1 VVAVDVEVDEEDQSD
16 GNSDD
21 DDDDDDDDE
30 EELVVVAEA
39 VEEESEDEAGAVEV
53 EVEEPEEDDENVAL
67 VVEDDDG
74 DGDNDEEDEDEAE
87 EVVEVAADVD
97 DGEENDDVQPQVVV
111 MEEEDEG
118 AGDALVV
125 EAEAVAV
132 AVEEDDDD
140 EPPAKRSKTNTGK
153 AKTRTPK
160 KKAALVKTSAK
171 RAPPAKKKRAS
182 VSKKAAAGAKG
193 KPKKGSSKAK
203 SSSSGK
209 NTDMHFARIDSKR
222 MMSANTARELLY
234 ETVQKMPFPVNT
246 HQGDTFSVRSFGQLK
261 LGTKTKDKSS
271 NKFST
276 PTSLYP
282 VGFSCD
288 RIEFSPSHGRF
299 LKLRCAILDGT
310 RVGIDG
316 PLFRVLWGQG
326 IDEDEDK
333 VEYPYDPFSNSA
345 PITGSGA
352 DGNGNDE
359 EADDVVVAIP
369 TSAGYQPPSSQVAP
383 AVGMRVKTRFDKDKY
398 YYGSISAVTE
408 KEVEAPPSKGKRQTK
423 NNKKKIDLK
432 IAIKYDD
439 GSTEVSVFP
448 DPDISLVMPGN
459 DDEVD
464 ESGSYELTEL
474 NGKPVQ
480 TVIGR
485 NPLQAWS
492 LALTK
497 LGLIDEEIVVRA
509 LEALDVG
516 RKEKAAI
523 EAKGSKKKKGGDDDV
538 RTDLYSL
545 LEEFEKDQED
555 PDALDSDA
563 EAYNEEENLLRER
576 VAALKA
582 EYAVADKED
591 EDAAT
596 ALIDARVALM
606 GPMATNPFP
615 NSETSTNNQASFLGV
630 AVRREKTKMG
640 STGNK
645 RKIVLPTD
653 LLGKNASF
661 FNPNIEGLIE
671 GLPGSEYC
679 TDYVYL
685 KRRGE
690 KEKEVKQQ
698 KEKPSTTV
706 KSASSERAKIARLKE
721 QQKKAEREREVEK
734 AKRLRQMREAKAREK
749 ENIEKE
755 LKRKKVQDERDA
767 KKRQRMD
774 EEEKLRKKRAEE
786 RLAKLSIQVDDRL
799 KKEACFQREKVIL
812 IMAKNLSKEMSR
824 RRKAAETVA
833 GQIIAETKTLLPT
846 LPDSLQP
853 LPRNLG
859 KQYDEDILRIWD
871 FLNVFKKFFVERDY
885 FKEPPSLDRLQ
896 TTIDVMRDSSKKGG
910 PSKAESVQFVTDL
923 AVSLCKPL
931 AAGLSR
937 MLFASLI
944 ALNPALQKQFNAAF
958 WTEEG
963 DIKNNDSNGDLMTAF
978 TTEVILPVN
987 DMTWMEI
994 ARLAFLTDALG
1005 ELGYSRQ
1012 ETAHI
1017 IRGYRS
1023 TGHPNS
1029 KEAKR
1034 LGKVQD
1040 MDIALLRQ
1048 SISDF
1053 RESDDGTFSNKII
1066 RLMAPSKPQSDSSDW
1081 MFYLHNV
1088 KSLKSRD
1095 TTKIRK
1101 NLRIA
1106 IELLKK
1112 ENGDNSKNDF
1122 IKTLEKS
1129 LAKVTAKDGD
1139 KDSIDGKKA
1148 RELALGVM
1156 DKATGE
1162 IYSRKVAGANVERD
1176 IKSKSG
1182 KSEGAES
1189 IPNGSCQRSKMGE
1202 LELLEFSKARKK
1214 DLSHI
1219 CEDYMEDAL
1228 KLKEEMKR
1236 KEMKEAGEYDDDDD
1250 DDEDDDDDDDDDDE
1264 KVKKVDTVQPKE
1276 QENADKEENDV
1287 EAKEG
1292 STKNETTAQVDKKE
1306 TTEDIVGK
1314 IEASDGEQKE
1324 KGDVDDTVKKST
1336 ETEIVKPTG
1345 PVKIGKDTEHDDFC
1359 GDIPEAPELIRR
1371 CLAVLRTLVQSGQA
1385 EPFLLPVDPH
1395 TNPGYYDVLVR
1406 PMCMR
1411 SAGFKLKAASK
1422 RFSKM
1427 EGGKATE
1434 FVESTVAD
1442 FARNIRLIV
1451 SNTLSYGNAGPMI
1464 VSAGAEM
1471 LRVFE
1476 RLLLDWVLAPEEK
1489 LQALDMLDDDLCVEP
1504 HPSDLDSTVLL
1515 CDACEG
1521 NYNVSRLNPP
1531 LYDIPKGDWYCPRC
1545 LSGRWWGY
1553 LDPRIGRTVTFD
1565 DDTSGRI
1572 KKCRFSHPEKQGRS
1586 LIYEIETT
1594 DGKTK
1599 MLPLDKV
1606 DKALSKTDQPPPR
1619 IRCLEAVTESVGYSS
1634 GVDNSFRRDLVP
1646 VLVNPNISDGAAQV
1660 VLSSSVFRESVS
1672 TAATLMI
1679 IDNEEMSASEWLR
1692 LLTLLMMRCSSSDL
1706 FQAFA
1711 SKMENESNEQ
1721 MVKELKVLKEKDSNS
1736 KLSTFKKALFSLP
1749 FETGDNDEEEDS
1761 DSSDEEENPDS
1772 NESTGAAFFAME
1784 KTSEPKEVKV
1794 EEPKALPVTSSAEK
1808 DSAPAVVVGENAV
1821 QVVAMEVDGVPSKTD
1836 DVAVVEA
1843 TRPLTEEEI
1852 FRKARTSFLREKSK
1866 RQRAREDSI
1875 AAFSIKNQLKSTIAA
1890 FEEDNVSQAIE
1901 SCMSSKLPG
1910 LSFTST
1916 RCRGKVCE
1924 ICGLSDTA
1932 LGTNLVRM
1940 PNQKEW
1946 DDLIQHAARSRRTHL
1961 VADLSDPESTTS
1973 APKGRSN
1980 KKLMKLTIRVGD
1992 DLVSAEPDE
2001 ESFTGI
2007 KGGGM
2012 LEFLPRNPEGF
2023 QEELSFRYDSGLPFV
2038 SGSMIA
2044 HEGCAAAAYKARKEK
2059 VIESFKEKQAF
2070 TAEREAGIRCG
2081 RSLEL
2086 GTDSFGRSYW
2096 HFLNDL
2102 DSLYV
2107 CEPGPE
2113 ETAKWQKYSEAEV
2126 ISSIIVS
2133 LSKDPIVQELKNAFP
2148 NSVKLI
2154 RNKTW
2159 SDLLMKRRFIIKS
2172 VTDDSSLDVE
2182 MKENTKSKEDETHH
2196 SGDNEE
2202 LYEEGENVL
2211 VESICGSRL
2220 WDARIVGVS
2229 KRRDSNKAKD
2239 ISYRV
2244 SYKSWSSRFDEWVSG
2259 DRVVEPSENNIEVQE
2274 EMLED
2279 DTALRYGLPPSL
2291 DILEAKAY
2299 LNSKDRIRGFLP
2311 LPPFGRIMETSPHAS
2326 ANEKIFAKMKA
2337 AVLAIESALPIG
2349 SINNTAKGQW
2359 RPEFAKQWRLNALY
2373 SKGPWDLMRCVIL
2386 LEENINDEWIHP
2398 DIGNIYTGLPL
2409 RMKAL
2414 EEASPSSLAMRIVL
2428 LDKSLIY
2435 SRVDKKRYKPSKSRK

>member
-1 VVAVDVEVDEEDQSD
+1 
-16 GNSDD
+16 
-21 DDDDDDDDE
+21 
-30 EELVVVAEA
+30 
-39 VEEESEDEAGAVEV
+39 
-53 EVEEPEEDDENVAL
+53 
-67 VVEDDDG
+67 
-74 DGDNDEEDEDEAE
+74 
-87 EVVEVAADVD
+87 
-97 DGEENDDVQPQVVV
+97 
-111 MEEEDEG
+111 M
-118 AGDALVV
+118 
-125 EAEAVAV
+125 
-132 AVEEDDDD
+132 
-140 EPPAKRSKTNTGK
+140 TCIT
-153 AKTRTPK
+153 
-160 KKAALVKTSAK
+160 
-171 RAPPAKKKRAS
+171 
-182 VSKKAAAGAKG
+182 
-193 KPKKGSSKAK
+193 
-203 SSSSGK
+203 
-209 NTDMHFARIDSKR
+209 
-222 MMSANTARELLY
+222 
-234 ETVQKMPFPVNT
+234 FPI
-246 HQGDTFSVRSFGQLK
+246 S
-261 LGTKTKDKSS
+261 
-271 NKFST
+271 KFSHTFAIFT
-276 PTSLYP
+276 PN
-282 VGFSCD
+282 
-288 RIEFSPSHGRF
+288 
-299 LKLRCAILDGT
+299 A
-310 RVGIDG
+310 
-316 PLFRVLWGQG
+316 
-326 IDEDEDK
+326 
-333 VEYPYDPFSNSA
+333 
-345 PITGSGA
+345 
-352 DGNGNDE
+352 
-359 EADDVVVAIP
+359 
-369 TSAGYQPPSSQVAP
+369 
-383 AVGMRVKTRFDKDKY
+383 
-398 YYGSISAVTE
+398 
-408 KEVEAPPSKGKRQTK
+408 
-423 NNKKKIDLK
+423 
-432 IAIKYDD
+432 
-439 GSTEVSVFP
+439 
-448 DPDISLVMPGN
+448 GN
-459 DDEVD
+459 DDEVN
-464 ESGSYELTEL
+464 ENGSYELTEL

-480 TVIGR
+480 TVIAR
-485 NPLQAWS
+485 NPLRAWS

-497 LGLIDEEIVVRA
+497 LGLIDEEIVIRA
-509 LEALDVG
+509 LEALDAG

-523 EAKGSKKKKGGDDDV
+523 EAKGNKKKKGGDDDI

-555 PDALDSDA
+555 PNSLDSDA
-563 EAYNEEENLLRER
+563 EPYNEEENLLRER
-576 VAALKA
+576 VAALKV
-582 EYAVADKED
+582 EYAEADKED

-630 AVRREKTKMG
+630 AVRKEKTKMG

-661 FNPNIEGLIE
+661 FNPDIEGLIE

-690 KEKEVKQQ
+690 KEKEVKQ

-706 KSASSERAKIARLKE
+706 KSAGSERAKNAKLKE
-721 QQKKAEREREVEK
+721 QQKKVEREREAEK
-734 AKRLRQMREAKAREK
+734 AKRLKQMREAKAREK
-749 ENIEKE
+749 ENVEKE
-755 LKRKKVQDERDA
+755 LKRKKVQDERDV
-767 KKRQRMD
+767 KKRQRLD

-833 GQIIAETKTLLPT
+833 GQIIAETKTLPPT
-846 LPDSLQP
+846 LPDSLHP

-963 DIKNNDSNGDLMTAF
+963 DVKNNDSNGDLMTAF

-1005 ELGYSRQ
+1005 ELGHSRQ

-1066 RLMAPSKPQSDSSDW
+1066 RLMAPSKPQSDTSDW

-1101 NLRIA
+1101 NLRLA
-1106 IELLKK
+1106 LELLKK
-1112 ENGDNSKNDF
+1112 ENGDNSKNDL

-1129 LAKVTAKDGD
+1129 LSKVTAKDGD
-1139 KDSIDGKKA
+1139 TDSIDGKKA

-1162 IYSRKVAGANVERD
+1162 MYSRKVAGANVERD
-1176 IKSKSG
+1176 IDSKSG
-1182 KSEGAES
+1182 KSEVAES
-1189 IPNGSCQRSKMGE
+1189 IPNESCQRSKMGE

-1214 DLSHI
+1214 NLAHI
-1219 CEDYMEDAL
+1219 REDYMEDAL
-1228 KLKEEMKR
+1228 KLKDEMKR
-1236 KEMKEAGEYDDDDD
+1236 QEMKEAGEYDDDDD
-1250 DDEDDDDDDDDDDE
+1250 DENDDDDDDDDDE
-1264 KVKKVDTVQPKE
+1264 KGKKVDNVQPKE
-1276 QENADKEENDV
+1276 REKVDEGENDIKA
-1287 EAKEG
+1287 EEG
-1292 STKNETTAQVDKKE
+1292 PSKNETSAQVDKKD
-1306 TTEDIVGK
+1306 TGEDIVEK
-1314 IEASDGEQKE
+1314 VEARDGEQKE
-1324 KGDVDDTVKKST
+1324 RGDVDDAVKKST
-1336 ETEIVKPTG
+1336 EMEIVEPTG
-1345 PVKIGKDTEHDDFC
+1345 PVKIGKETEHDDFC

-1411 SAGFKLKAASK
+1411 SAGFKLKAAAK

-1427 EGGKATE
+1427 EGGNSTE

-1451 SNTLSYGNAGPMI
+1451 SNTLSYGNAGPMV

-1476 RLLLDWVLAPEEK
+1476 RLLLDWVLSPEEK
-1489 LQALDMLDDDLCVEP
+1489 LQALHMLDDDLCVEP

-1545 LSGRWWGY
+1545 LSGRWWGD
-1553 LDPRIGRTVTFD
+1553 LDPRIGRTVTFE
-1565 DDTSGRI
+1565 DDTTGGI
-1572 KKCRFSHPEKQGRS
+1572 KKCHFSHPEKQGRS
-1586 LIYEIETT
+1586 LIYEIVTT

-1606 DKALSKTDQPPPR
+1606 DEALSKTDQPPSR
-1619 IRCLEAVTESVGYSS
+1619 ICCLEAVTESVGYSS

-1679 IDNEEMSASEWLR
+1679 IDSEEMSASEWLR

-1706 FQAFA
+1706 FQTFA

-1749 FETGDNDEEEDS
+1749 FETGDDDEEDS
-1761 DSSDEEENPDS
+1761 DGSDEEENADS
-1772 NESTGAAFFAME
+1772 NESTGAAFFATE
-1784 KTSEPKEVKV
+1784 NTSEPKEVKV
-1794 EEPKALPVTSSAEK
+1794 EEPKALPVPSSAEK
-1808 DSAPAVVVGENAV
+1808 DSAPAVVVGGNAV

-1836 DVAVVEA
+1836 VAVVEA
-1843 TRPLTEEEI
+1843 TTPLTEEELS
-1852 FRKARTSFLREKSK
+1852 RKARTSFLREKSK

-1875 AAFSIKNQLKSTIAA
+1875 AAFCIKNQLKSAIAA

-1916 RCRGKVCE
+1916 RCRGKLCE

-1961 VADLSDPESTTS
+1961 LADLSDEESTTS
-1973 APKGRSN
+1973 AQNGRSN

-1992 DLVSAEPDE
+1992 DLVSAESDE
-2001 ESFTGI
+2001 QSFTGI

-2023 QEELSFRYDSGLPFV
+2023 QEELSFRYDSSLPFV

-2044 HEGCAAAAYKARKEK
+2044 HEGCAAAAHKARKEK
-2059 VIESFKEKQAF
+2059 VIERFKEKQAF

-2102 DSLYV
+2102 ESLYV

-2113 ETAKWQKYSEAEV
+2113 ETAKWQKYSEPEV

-2159 SDLLMKRRFIIKS
+2159 SDLLMKRHFKVTS
-2172 VTDDSSLDVE
+2172 VKDDSSLDIE
-2182 MKENTKSKEDETHH
+2182 MKEDSKSKDDKTHH
-2196 SGDNEE
+2196 SSEDEE
-2202 LYEEGENVL
+2202 VRYPIG
-2211 VESICGSRL
+2211 
-2220 WDARIVGVS
+2220 
-2229 KRRDSNKAKD
+2229 
-2239 ISYRV
+2239 ISL
-2244 SYKSWSSRFDEWVSG
+2244 KSTLS
-2259 DRVVEPSENNIEVQE
+2259 
-2274 EMLED
+2274 
-2279 DTALRYGLPPSL
+2279 ALFYC
-2291 DILEAKAY
+2291 
-2299 LNSKDRIRGFLP
+2299 LNSKLIHFVLFSYSYMKKEKMFSWNPLVVAGSGMQGLLASQSAGIAIKRKIYLTGFHINH
-2311 LPPFGRIMETSPHAS
+2311 G
-2326 ANEKIFAKMKA
+2326 
-2337 AVLAIESALPIG
+2337 AVALTNGYLGIE
-2349 SINNTAKGQW
+2349 
-2359 RPEFAKQWRLNALY
+2359 
-2373 SKGPWDLMRCVIL
+2373 
-2386 LEENINDEWIHP
+2386 
-2398 DIGNIYTGLPL
+2398 
-2409 RMKAL
+2409 
-2414 EEASPSSLAMRIVL
+2414 
-2428 LDKSLIY
+2428 
-2435 SRVDKKRYKPSKSRK
+2435 